1 MREVMKSLAVTVFV
15 FAFSVGSAM
24 AGPITFSDETNSAGV
39 FGRKRGIGPAFGD
52 YDNDGDMDLY
62 LSKSFQGPV
71 FLKRNNR
78 LWENNGSGKFTNVAR
93 VKGVENLNGT
103 STGLGRGVSFGDC
116 DNDGDLDLLVGNM
129 DSGMADTPVPL
140 TTLYI
145 NGGATA
151 DPPYSFTTET
161 CTRGLHRRNEPC
173 TDNIRGGLKAT
184 SGGIAWGDYNN
195 DGCLDIFWRTADW
208 AVDNVLFKNLK
219 KGAVCTCTFEDVTE
233 QAGVTFLTTPP
244 LVAKVNCQGNG
255 NWVDYDNDED
265 LDLLVPNEG
274 DKNILFKNNGDGT
287 FTDVTTIKGL
297 EGNAF
302 INIGNAQG
310 ACWGDIDNDG
320 DLDAYIPNADQ
331 ANRLIRNDLVE
342 NGGAAG
348 FTDITLA
355 SGTGDFGGVRGCTMG
370 DYDNDGYLDIYVN
383 NGGPSDVL
391 FNDTRPDIDPFLTQ
405 FYVADTPAN
414 NVLFRNNGDGT
425 FSDVTKGS
433 GAEVYGEGR
442 GVATGDYDDD
452 GRLDLYVTNLH
463 TEGDKPLEQE
473 GVLLRNTTTG
483 GNNWI
488 TVELHGTLSNKSGI
502 GARVKCVSRSF
513 TQMRE
518 IASATGYNSADDPRA
533 HFGLGKD
540 TKVTSIEVTWPK
552 PHRSVQTLEKVGVN
566 KIFTCTEGAG
576 CVEK

>member
-1 MREVMKSLAVTVFV
+1 MRKKMNSLTVTVFI

-24 AGPITFSDETNSAGV
+24 AGPITFSDETTSASV

-52 YDNDGDMDLY
+52 YDNDGDMDIY
-62 LSKSFQGPV
+62 LSKSFQGPA

-78 LWENNGSGKFTNVAR
+78 LWENNGSGKFTNIAQE
-93 VKGVENLNGT
+93 KGVENLNGT
-103 STGLGRGVSFGDC
+103 TTSLGRGVSFGDC

-129 DSGMADTPVPL
+129 DSGGAASPVPL

-151 DPPYSFTTET
+151 DPPYSFKTET
-161 CTRGLHRRNEPC
+161 CTRGLHRRDEPC
-173 TDNIRGGLKAT
+173 MNDIRGGLKAT

-219 KGAVCTCTFEDVTE
+219 KGGVCSCTFEDVTE
-233 QAGVTFLTTPP
+233 QAGVKLLTIPP
-244 LVAKVNCQGNG
+244 LVAKANCQGNG
-255 NWVDYDNDED
+255 NWVDYDNDGD

-274 DKNILFKNNGDGT
+274 DKNVLFKNNGKGT
-287 FTDVTTIKGL
+287 FTDVTTVKGL

-310 ACWGDIDNDG
+310 VCWGDIDNDG
-320 DLDAYIPNADQ
+320 DLDAYLPNADQ

-342 NGGAAG
+342 NKGVAG

-391 FNDTRPDIDPFLTQ
+391 FNDKRPEIDPFLTQ
-405 FYVADTPAN
+405 FYVADTPAY
-414 NVLFRNNGDGT
+414 NVLFRNNGDRT
-425 FSDVTKGS
+425 FTNVTKGS

-452 GRLDLYVTNLH
+452 GHLDLYVTNLH
-463 TEGDKPLEQE
+463 TPGDKPLEQE
-473 GVLLRNTTTG
+473 GVLLRNTTVG
-483 GNNWI
+483 DNNWI
-488 TVELHGTLSNKSGI
+488 KIELRGTKSNRSGV
-502 GARVKCVSRSF
+502 GARVKCISPSF

-540 TKVTSIEVTWPK
+540 TKATSIEVTWPK
-552 PHRSVQTLEKVGVN
+552 PHKSVQRISNVDVN
-566 KIFTCTEGAG
+566 KIFVCTEGSG